1 MDTATR
7 RKFLVLSGVTGG
19 TALAAGATAVTWPQL
34 LAAVRGE
41 PLPGDARV
49 LVLVT
54 LYGGN
59 DGLNTVI
66 PAGDPAYR
74 NARPGLAY
82 GENEVLALED
92 GLGLNPA
99 MKGFKALW
107 DEGRL
112 AIVRGVSYPNPDHS
126 HFRSMAIWQTASPKS
141 PVPTGW
147 LGRWLDVTGAD
158 PLRAISLEPTLPPML
173 AGAKVAGA
181 ALRLGPG
188 ARRGGGQNGGQN
200 GGQGDTPALGGPA
213 PAALDLMARLGR
225 PEPGEPVLQG
235 RVATSLADLTRVT
248 RTIETATR
256 TARENAGDD
265 EDEEEERTA
274 PGASGGGQS
283 RLAAQ
288 LRVVAQ
294 CIQARVPTRVY
305 SVSLGGFDTHANEK
319 ATQSR
324 LLGEVD
330 GAISGFLR
338 TVRRQ
343 PGGDKVVVAVYS
355 EFGRRVRANASQG
368 TDHGT
373 SGPLF
378 VSGDPVSGGFYGDQ
392 PSLTRLDDGDLHVTT
407 DFRDVYAT
415 LLDKV
420 LGADPAAI
428 VGRGRTTMDF
438 L

>member
-7 RKFLVLSGVTGG
+7 RKFLVMSGVTGG
-19 TALAAGATAVTWPQL
+19 TALAAGGAAFTWPQL

-74 NARPGLAY
+74 DARPGLAY
-82 GENEVLALED
+82 SEKEVLALDE

-107 DEGRL
+107 DEGKL
-112 AIVRGVSYPNPDHS
+112 AVVRGVSYPNPDHS

-147 LGRWLDVTGAD
+147 LGRWLDVTGPD
-158 PLRAISLEPTLPPML
+158 PLRAISLESTLPPML

-188 ARRGGGQNGGQN
+188 ARQGGGQQGGKQ
-200 GGQGDTPALGGPA
+200 GGDAALGGPP
-213 PAALDLMARLGR
+213 PAALDLMSRLGR
-225 PEPGEPVLQG
+225 PERGEPALQG
-235 RVATSLADLTRVT
+235 RVAASLADLTRVT

-288 LRVVAQ
+288 LGVVAR
-294 CIQARVPTRVY
+294 CIQAKVPTRVY

-319 ATQSR
+319 GTQSR

-338 TVRRQ
+338 TMRAQ
-343 PGGDKVVVAVYS
+343 PGGDRVVVAVYS

-378 VSGDPVSGGFYGDQ
+378 VAGDPVSGGFYGDQ
-392 PSLTRLDDGDLHVTT
+392 PSLTKLADGDLHVTT

-428 VGRGRTTMDF
+428 LGRGRTTLDF